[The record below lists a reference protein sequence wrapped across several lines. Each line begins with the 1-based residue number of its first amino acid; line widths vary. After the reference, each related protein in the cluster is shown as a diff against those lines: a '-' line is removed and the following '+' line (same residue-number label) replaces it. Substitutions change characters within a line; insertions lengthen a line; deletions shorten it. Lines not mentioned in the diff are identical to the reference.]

1 MTRFVGILSGKGGV
15 AKTTTTVNLGAALN
29 FFGRDVTVI
38 DGNLSTPNLGLHL
51 GVPVVPISLHDAL
64 KGKHSIVESMYEHG
78 SGLKVIPASLSLL
91 DLKDVAPSKLSKVL
105 PRLDGLT
112 DVVLIDGAPG
122 LGSEAMAVI
131 KAVDELIIVTNPE
144 MPAVTDALKISKLA
158 EEMGKNVRGIVLTK
172 TGEDYDL
179 SLENIEKMIE
189 RPVLATIPY
198 DKAIRESLVK
208 KDPVIYT
215 NPKSKSSIG
224 YKKLAASLIG
234 VEFDER
240 VESKFGSFLRRVGLK
255 G

>member
-64 KGKHSIVESMYEHG
+64 KGKHSIVESMYKHG

-91 DLKDVAPSKLSKVL
+91 DLKDVAPSKLSKIL
-105 PRLDGLT
+105 PSLDGLT

-122 LGSEAMAVI
+122 LGSEAMAVV
-131 KAVDELIIVTNPE
+131 KAVDEVIVVTNPE

-158 EEMGKNVRGIVLTK
+158 EEMGKTVRGIVLTK
-172 TGEDYDL
+172 TGGDYDL
-179 SLENIEKMIE
+179 SMGDVEKMIE
-189 RPVLATIPY
+189 RPVLAVIPY
-198 DKAIRESLVK
+198 DKAIRESLIK

-234 VEFDER
+234 VEFDES
-240 VESKFGSFLRRVGLK
+240 VEGKFSSFLRRVGLK

>member
-15 AKTTTTVNLGAALN
+15 AKTTTTVNLGAAFN
-29 FFGRDVTVI
+29 YFGRDVTVV

-64 KGKHSIVESMYEHG
+64 KGKSSIVESVYKHG
-78 SGLKVIPASLSLL
+78 SGLKVVPASLSLL

-112 DVVLIDGAPG
+112 DIVLIDGAPG
-122 LGSEAMAVI
+122 LGSEAMAVM
-131 KAVDELIIVTNPE
+131 KAVDEIIIVTNPE
-144 MPAVTDALKISKLA
+144 MPAVTDALKISKIA
-158 EEMGKNVRGIVLTK
+158 DEMGKTVRGVILTK

-179 SLENIEKMIE
+179 SEENVERMIEK
-189 RPVLATIPY
+189 PVLATIPY
-198 DKAIRESLVK
+198 DKAIRESLIR
-208 KDPVIYT
+208 KDPVVYT
-215 NPKSKSSIG
+215 NPKSKSAIG

-234 VEFDER
+234 VDFNER
-240 VESKFGSFLRRVGLK
+240 VEGKFGSFLRRVGLK